1 MKRIEHGPDVTV
13 FSKPG
18 LDGIPAT
25 NLVSDVEL
33 AAIVGKLEEV
43 R

>member
-1 MKRIEHGPDVTV
+1 MKRIEHGPDVT
-13 FSKPG
+13 G
-18 LDGIPAT
+18 LENQASLESRRPY
-25 NLVSDVEL
+25 LVSDVEL